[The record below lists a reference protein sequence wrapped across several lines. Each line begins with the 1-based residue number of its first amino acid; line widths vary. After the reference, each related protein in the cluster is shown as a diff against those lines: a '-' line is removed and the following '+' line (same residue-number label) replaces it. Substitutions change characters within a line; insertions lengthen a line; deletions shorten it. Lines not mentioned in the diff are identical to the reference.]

1 MRVVA
6 SSGGSIVNTLD
17 RARRELALLAA
28 ASEVEI
34 QSLTRG
40 FEDLAGQASA
50 ILTLASAIIETI
62 ESDGVRSVLPSVQSL
77 GSAARHFVEDR
88 LHSTTGILDTVNTEV
103 NLLRHLSRVADSQA
117 TIALKTRVLTMLTN
131 VEVGRLGPEGS
142 GFQYLATELSKFSNA
157 LSDDTEELA
166 DQTDT
171 RRTAIEATRRV
182 LSAEIPQL
190 RAEFTRIDVH
200 IEEQL
205 ASLESGLTRLSGIP
219 LQFKSCV
226 EEIAQQIAG
235 VVAAVQSH
243 DITRQQLEHVQDAFT
258 LIGSELREGRQGRGE
273 VSQEQARA
281 HAGVSIQIYQLQNI
295 RASITNWTTQIRSCM
310 GVILSA
316 SATGLAGISPL
327 VLEQEQQASIKLAHI
342 EQLEC
347 ESHRYSERI
356 RQSVGG
362 HSSLLALVGEHVERA
377 KVVRQ
382 LLHLLSLNSIVEA
395 SRLGDKANAILEIG
409 KGITS
414 LSSEWG
420 EITDQSEHAMQEILA
435 LVDRTSTLLEAFS
448 DDGHQELRTAQ
459 AQMRGGLASLREAA
473 AFTAGQARKI
483 QAATER
489 MQALGSSVGQ
499 NGDRLDAA
507 YGRVDAVLA
516 EIEEVRRQM
525 EDERPGIMA
534 EYDTAELERLYSI
547 SYTTEIERAVLH
559 AALLGLPLPESEA
572 ISAGNDVEL
581 F

>member
-28 ASEVEI
+28 ASEAEI

-62 ESDGVRSVLPSVQSL
+62 ESDGVRSVLPSIQSL

-200 IEEQL
+200 MEEQL

-235 VVAAVQSH
+235 VVAAIQSH
-243 DITRQQLEHVQDAFT
+243 DITRQQLEHVQEAFT
-258 LIGSELREGRQGRGE
+258 LIGSELRGGAAGARGGIAGAGSCARRGE
-273 VSQEQARA
+273 YPDLPAPEHPRLHHQLDHPDPELHGRHPQCERDRTCRDQPVGARA
-281 HAGVSIQIYQLQNI
+281 G
-295 RASITNWTTQIRSCM
+295 T
-310 GVILSA
+310 
-316 SATGLAGISPL
+316 TGLH
-327 VLEQEQQASIKLAHI
+327 QAS
-342 EQLEC
+342 
-347 ESHRYSERI
+347 SHR
-356 RQSVGG
+356 
-362 HSSLLALVGEHVERA
+362 AAGE
-377 KVVRQ
+377 
-382 LLHLLSLNSIVEA
+382 
-395 SRLGDKANAILEIG
+395 
-409 KGITS
+409 
-414 LSSEWG
+414 
-420 EITDQSEHAMQEILA
+420 
-435 LVDRTSTLLEAFS
+435 
-448 DDGHQELRTAQ
+448 
-459 AQMRGGLASLREAA
+459 
-473 AFTAGQARKI
+473 
-483 QAATER
+483 
-489 MQALGSSVGQ
+489 
-499 NGDRLDAA
+499 
-507 YGRVDAVLA
+507 
-516 EIEEVRRQM
+516 
-525 EDERPGIMA
+525 
-534 EYDTAELERLYSI
+534 
-547 SYTTEIERAVLH
+547 
-559 AALLGLPLPESEA
+559 
-572 ISAGNDVEL
+572 
-581 F
+581 

>member
-1 MRVVA
+1 MRVVT

-200 IEEQL
+200 MEEQL

-226 EEIAQQIAG
+226 EEIAGARGGIAG
-235 VVAAVQSH
+235 AGSCARRGEYPDLPAPEH
-243 DITRQQLEHVQDAFT
+243 PRLHHQLDHPDP
-258 LIGSELREGRQGRGE
+258 ELRGRHPQCERDRTCRDQPVG
-273 VSQEQARA
+273 ARA
-281 HAGVSIQIYQLQNI
+281 G
-295 RASITNWTTQIRSCM
+295 T
-310 GVILSA
+310 
-316 SATGLAGISPL
+316 TGLH
-327 VLEQEQQASIKLAHI
+327 QAS
-342 EQLEC
+342 
-347 ESHRYSERI
+347 SHR
-356 RQSVGG
+356 
-362 HSSLLALVGEHVERA
+362 AAGE
-377 KVVRQ
+377 
-382 LLHLLSLNSIVEA
+382 
-395 SRLGDKANAILEIG
+395 
-409 KGITS
+409 
-414 LSSEWG
+414 
-420 EITDQSEHAMQEILA
+420 
-435 LVDRTSTLLEAFS
+435 
-448 DDGHQELRTAQ
+448 
-459 AQMRGGLASLREAA
+459 
-473 AFTAGQARKI
+473 
-483 QAATER
+483 
-489 MQALGSSVGQ
+489 
-499 NGDRLDAA
+499 
-507 YGRVDAVLA
+507 
-516 EIEEVRRQM
+516 
-525 EDERPGIMA
+525 
-534 EYDTAELERLYSI
+534 
-547 SYTTEIERAVLH
+547 
-559 AALLGLPLPESEA
+559 
-572 ISAGNDVEL
+572 
-581 F
+581 